1 MELKGYHYL
10 ILGLLLAF
18 AFFSTYS
25 ETHLEYPFPYHHDEW
40 QHLGI
45 SMQAMEEGYNK
56 VYNPFLGAPG
66 WHADLESGFHLFLAN
81 IFLMTGLNPV
91 LSYQYLAAIF
101 AVITGFVIFL
111 CVYRLTG
118 KFYAGILALIVFIS
132 LKSNVNILGKSYF
145 VPMTMAMPFIFL
157 FILFFLTSLKE
168 KSHKKFLFSFVLL
181 FLIFLIHPPSAI
193 ILGIPV
199 LVEILFNIGFMEKIY
214 EKFRFFFLALPFFAL
229 LVFLL
234 LWKGEWQA
242 TLGYF
247 SDLLVFEQGWGKI
260 EIAYFLPAL
269 YGWAA
274 TLFAVYGFV
283 VANKMRL
290 RFFMIFAFVSI
301 GMTAFFNIFGFAVVI
316 PYSRAIH
323 YSMLSLLPLTALGVL
338 SALQLVYRKIE
349 NNDALQTLACFVF
362 LLIVVSSSYTLD
374 TQYKTYG
381 QLPLDRQDYNA
392 LIWIKETYGSDN
404 VLVTPYFMTSAVYPV
419 SGSKAIS
426 LIPSQ
431 MGGGLIE
438 ENLNFYTYTCDKQE
452 EIAGQANAS
461 LVLSKLPIEC
471 SFLEQVYSRGDFV
484 YSVRTI

>member
-214 EKFRFFFLALPFFAL
+214 EKFRFFFLRCLFLPF
-229 LVFLL
+229 
-234 LWKGEWQA
+234 W
-242 TLGYF
+242 YF
-247 SDLLVFEQGWGKI
+247 SCSGKGNGRQLLAIFQTCWSLSRDGGK
-260 EIAYFLPAL
+260 L
-269 YGWAA
+269 
-274 TLFAVYGFV
+274 
-283 VANKMRL
+283 RL
-290 RFFMIFAFVSI
+290 HISCPHCTDGRR
-301 GMTAFFNIFGFAVVI
+301 
-316 PYSRAIH
+316 PC
-323 YSMLSLLPLTALGVL
+323 
-338 SALQLVYRKIE
+338 LQS
-349 NNDALQTLACFVF
+349 T
-362 LLIVVSSSYTLD
+362 
-374 TQYKTYG
+374 
-381 QLPLDRQDYNA
+381 
-392 LIWIKETYGSDN
+392 
-404 VLVTPYFMTSAVYPV
+404 
-419 SGSKAIS
+419 
-426 LIPSQ
+426 
-431 MGGGLIE
+431 GL
-438 ENLNFYTYTCDKQE
+438 
-452 EIAGQANAS
+452 
-461 LVLSKLPIEC
+461 
-471 SFLEQVYSRGDFV
+471 
-484 YSVRTI
+484 